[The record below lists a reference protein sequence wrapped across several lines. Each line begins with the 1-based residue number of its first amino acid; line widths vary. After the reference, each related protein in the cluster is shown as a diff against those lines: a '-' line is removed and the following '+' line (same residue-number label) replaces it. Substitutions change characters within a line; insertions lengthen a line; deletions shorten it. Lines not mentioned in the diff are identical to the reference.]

1 MKKLL
6 LASAIALFG
15 LSNAQIA
22 KGTMFITGNAGYESS
37 KHEASNNSTTVSE
50 VKENTFSIVPT
61 FGYFVQ
67 PNLAVGL
74 GVGYQTSTT
83 EDVGI
88 MGAPTTKDTNSAFV
102 VEPFVR
108 KYWNVSSNFLLF
120 GQLSIPMS
128 FGTAKSEI
136 QSNPA
141 VVTEGKMNSFGIVV
155 KPGIDFVIA
164 PNWTIE
170 ATVGEFGYRSTTVEP
185 KNNPTNAKSKSD
197 NVNFGLDLG
206 AVTFGVKYLFK

>member
-1 MKKLL
+1 MKKLF

-22 KGTMFITGNAGYESS
+22 KGTMFISGNASYKGSKTEISS
-37 KHEASNNSTTVSE
+37 NVTPTSE
-50 VKENTFSIVPT
+50 QKVNTFSVVPT

-74 GVGYQTSTT
+74 GVGFASTT
-83 EDVGI
+83 SEP
-88 MGAPTTKDTNSAFV
+88 GANFGYDKETLSSFV

-120 GQLSIPMS
+120 GQLSVPMS
-128 FGTAKSEI
+128 FGNLKGETAGLPDNKAKE
-136 QSNPA
+136 
-141 VVTEGKMNSFGIVV
+141 NSFGIVV

-170 ATVGEFGYRSTTVEP
+170 ATVGEFGYRSTSLKP
-185 KNNPTNAKSKSD
+185 DPNPANVKAKTD
-197 NVNFGLDLG
+197 NVNFGLDFG
-206 AVTFGVKYLFK
+206 SVTFGVKYLFK